1 MNMTVVVTSKSELV
15 VPRSV
20 RRRAGIKTGDRVEFK
35 VSGSVINIV
44 PKLPSADDEY
54 TPAQRRVIDARLK
67 LALEGVKKGHTAG
80 PFDTAAEMVASLK
93 RDLRRMSSPQR
104 KPRAR

>member
-1 MNMTVVVTSKSELV
+1 MTVVVPSKSELV

-35 VSGSVINIV
+35 VSGGVINIV

-67 LALEGVKKGHTAG
+67 LALEG
-80 PFDTAAEMVASLK
+80 
-93 RDLRRMSSPQR
+93 
-104 KPRAR
+104 